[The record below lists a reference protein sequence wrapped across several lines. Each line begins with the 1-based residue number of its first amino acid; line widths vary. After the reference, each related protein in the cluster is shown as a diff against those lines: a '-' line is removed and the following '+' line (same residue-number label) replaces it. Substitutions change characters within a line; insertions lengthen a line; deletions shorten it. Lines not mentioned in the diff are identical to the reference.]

1 MTKINSSGC
10 LQTGRNEINE
20 ILYGDF
26 IAEEKVRNI
35 IKVNEVRKNEL
46 SQGVMNAD
54 TFVGKILIVK
64 STAS

>member
-1 MTKINSSGC
+1 MAKINPSGC

-35 IKVNEVRKNEL
+35 NKVN
-46 SQGVMNAD
+46 
-54 TFVGKILIVK
+54 LIK
-64 STAS
+64 L

>member
-1 MTKINSSGC
+1 MAKIKPSGC

-35 IKVNEVRKNEL
+35 IKVILQNFSEVRINEL
-46 SQGVMNAD
+46 SQGVMN
-54 TFVGKILIVK
+54 VNEMLRV
-64 STAS
+64 